1 MFTQESFCNAVWG
14 TTYLKVQHSYD
25 KSDYTTFSIPK
36 KDGFRELNYLPKSS
50 KLFSLQQELLHNL
63 LDHTY
68 LPTCA
73 KGFRR
78 GESYKSYLAPH
89 VGSQYFLRVDIKD
102 FFPSIN
108 EERIK
113 SELERYIAFS
123 SKDEAAAIIEL
134 ITDIVT
140 YNGSLP
146 QGAST
151 SPAISNIVLARVDQR
166 ILKYCQVFGITYTR
180 YADDLLFSSLNF
192 DFSQK
197 PWFLKK
203 IRHILRSIN
212 LKINY
217 SKIKYG
223 TKEISLNGYVI
234 SCTET
239 RLSRKRL
246 SDIRH
251 VLSTMQQ
258 NASILATSGEE
269 SFLKAINSLSL
280 QHRDLTRYPFN
291 SLFLLLQYL
300 SGYRAFLI
308 SWIDTN
314 NRTSSFQKELSH
326 LIGRIEK
333 TIIQFT

>member
-1 MFTQESFCNAVWG
+1 MFTQESFCNAIWG
-14 TTYLKVQHSYD
+14 TTYLKTQRSYD
-25 KSDYTTFSIPK
+25 KSDYATFSIPK
-36 KDGFRELNYLPKSS
+36 KGGFRELNYLPQSS

-63 LDHTY
+63 LTRMY
-68 LPTCA
+68 LPTCV
-73 KGFRR
+73 KGFRK
-78 GESYKSYLAPH
+78 GESYKNFLTPH
-89 VGSQYFLRVDIKD
+89 IGGQYFLRIDIKD

-108 EERIK
+108 EEIIK
-113 SELERYIAFS
+113 TELEKHIPFS
-123 SKDEAAAIIEL
+123 SKDEATAIIDL

-140 YNGSLP
+140 YNGFLP

-151 SPAISNIVLARVDQR
+151 SPAVSNIVLARVDQR

-180 YADDLLFSSLNF
+180 YADDLLFSSLSF

-203 IRHILRSIN
+203 IRYILRSIK

-217 SKIKYG
+217 SKVKYG

-269 SFLKAINSLSL
+269 AFLKKINSLPL

-291 SLFLLLQYL
+291 SLYLLLQYL
-300 SGYRAFLI
+300 CGYRAFLI
-308 SWIDTN
+308 SWIDNN
-314 NRTSSFQKELSH
+314 NRTSFQKELNH

-333 TIIQFT
+333 TILQFT